1 MTATELAHLTDAPE
15 THRLVVGDY
24 DGQYA
29 LGVSDRPARLVL
41 RVAASDTSRFPR
53 RVVLRGESVP
63 VEVTGGLAPVVPLN
77 GRR

>member
-1 MTATELAHLTDAPE
+1 MTATELTRLTEAAE

-29 LGVSDRPARLVL
+29 LGVSDHPARLVL
-41 RVAASDTSRFPR
+41 RVATADTSRFPR
-53 RVVLRGESVP
+53 RVTLRGETVP
-63 VEVTGGLAPVVPLN
+63 VDVTGGFPPVVPLA